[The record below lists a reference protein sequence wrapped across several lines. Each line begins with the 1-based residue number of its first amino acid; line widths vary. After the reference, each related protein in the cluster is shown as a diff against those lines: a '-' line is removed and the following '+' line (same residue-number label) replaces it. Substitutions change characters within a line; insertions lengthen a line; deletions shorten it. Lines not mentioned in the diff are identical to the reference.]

1 MGTSVRTHPLE
12 FISAVLSDKTLT
24 KKAYLNALASMLE
37 YVTSLLVGFLVTP
50 FMVTGLG
57 DYSYGLW
64 QVLYRIIGYLTP
76 ASGRPGYALKWTLVH
91 QQVSNDYEQKRRY
104 VGSTLVVWV
113 IFLPFLISLAAIMAW
128 QLPGWVHAPAA
139 FVWPIRIVCFVLVSD
154 MAVDT
159 FAAIPRT
166 ILESQN
172 LGYKRMGLS
181 AGLVV
186 LGGVFTWLAVYLKTG
201 IIGVS
206 VAILSTTIASGL
218 FYLPIARRF
227 APWFGVA
234 KPLAEDIHQIFGR
247 SWWFLSWNL
256 VTSLLLASD
265 VVVLGLFDSILSV
278 TNYSLTKY
286 VPEMMISIIA
296 NVVFAIMPGLGR
308 IVGSGDF
315 KRAIRVRGEIMSLIW
330 LVVTGLGTAILL
342 WNRSF
347 LGLWVN
353 AKRYSGSLPDLLIVM
368 GVMQLVFIRSDANI
382 IDLTLRLSQKV
393 MLGLLAVAISI
404 VSASVLVGYFNL
416 GIVGLCLGIM
426 FGRLILTI
434 GYPFLISRYMET
446 SLWQQIQGMVRPIL
460 VTLLLFVGAM
470 MVDQLLPTITWPG
483 AQNWLG
489 FFFSAG
495 LSAVLSLTLAFFAGL
510 TAEQRSGILLR
521 VRMVYSGS
529 DQAEMN

>member
-1 MGTSVRTHPLE
+1 MDTSVRTRPLE
-12 FISAVLSDKTLT
+12 FISAALSDKTLT

-37 YVTSLLVGFLVTP
+37 YVTNLLVGFLMTP
-50 FMVTGLG
+50 FMVIGLG

-91 QQVSNDYEQKRRY
+91 QQVSSDYEQKRRY

-113 IFLPFLISLAAIMAW
+113 IFLPILIGLAAVMAW
-128 QLPGWVHAPAA
+128 QLPAWVHAPAA

-181 AGLVV
+181 AGLVI
-186 LGGVFTWLAVYLKTG
+186 LGGAFTWLAIYLKTG
-201 IIGVS
+201 IVGVS
-206 VAILSTTIASGL
+206 LAILSTTIASGL

-234 KPLAEDIHQIFGR
+234 KPLVEDVQQIFGR

-265 VVVLGLFDSILSV
+265 VVVLGLFESIISV

-296 NVVFAIMPGLGR
+296 NIVFAIMPGLGR

-315 KRAIRVRGEIMSLIW
+315 RRAVRLRGEIMSLIW
-330 LVVTGLGTAILL
+330 LVVTGLGTTILL
-342 WNRSF
+342 WNRAF

-353 AKRYSGSLPDLLIVM
+353 AERYSGSLPNLLIVI

-393 MLGLLAVAISI
+393 MLGLLAVTISI
-404 VSASVLVGYFNL
+404 VLASLMVGYFHL
-416 GIVGLCLGIM
+416 AIVGLCLGIM
-426 FGRLILTI
+426 FGRLILSI
-434 GYPFLISRYMET
+434 GYPFLISRYLKT
-446 SLWQQIQGMVRPIL
+446 SLGEQIQAMVRPMF
-460 VTLLLFVGAM
+460 VTLLLFVGAVA
-470 MVDQLLPTITWPG
+470 VDQFLPTITWPG
-483 AQNWLG
+483 AHNWLG
-489 FFFSAG
+489 FFISAG
-495 LSAVLSLTLAFFAGL
+495 LSAIVSLALAFFAGL
-510 TAEQRSGILLR
+510 TAKQRSGILLR
-521 VRMVYSGS
+521 VRMVYSR
-529 DQAEMN
+529 AEQTEID